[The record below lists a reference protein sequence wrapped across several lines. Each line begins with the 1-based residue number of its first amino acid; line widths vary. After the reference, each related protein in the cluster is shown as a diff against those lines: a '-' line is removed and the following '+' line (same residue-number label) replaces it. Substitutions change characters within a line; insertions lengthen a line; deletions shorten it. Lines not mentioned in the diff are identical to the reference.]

1 MTIRTIAHRGAWAE
15 PEAGGPVENTLE
27 AVQDAI
33 AAGADMVE
41 IDVRLTAD
49 GAPMLLHDDT
59 LQRIWGRSEPLEQL
73 TRAQV
78 RKLPSVAGQRI
89 PDLAE
94 VVELADGAGAQ
105 LMIDL
110 PQEAAGPVAHDAVRQ
125 RGALDGALFA
135 GQTRALRAHSRT
147 ARIALSWYQLEEPGD
162 ELLAERHPE
171 FFNPHYR
178 LLHAD
183 LADRMH
189 TRGIRVSV
197 WTVDHPRDMAAAYAQ
212 GADAITSNRIADLV
226 QVAAAVPAAPAP
238 TASH

>member
-1 MTIRTIAHRGAWAE
+1 MSVRTIAHRGAWGDPA
-15 PEAGGPVENTLE
+15 AGGPVENTVE
-27 AVQDAI
+27 AVQAAI

-59 LQRIWGRSEPLEQL
+59 LERIWGREEPIEEL

-105 LMIDL
+105 LMVDL
-110 PQEAAGPVAHDAVRQ
+110 PREAAGPVAHEAIRKL
-125 RGALDGALFA
+125 GALDGALFA
-135 GQTRALRAHSRT
+135 GQTKALRAHSAS
-147 ARIALSWYQLEEPGD
+147 ARIALSWYQLEEPTE
-162 ELLAERHPE
+162 ELLAERAPE

-189 TRGIRVSV
+189 ARGLRVSV

-226 QVAAAVPAAPAP
+226 QVAAAVPAATEPI
-238 TASH
+238 T

>member
-1 MTIRTIAHRGAWAE
+1 MTIRTIAHRGAWRDPAS
-15 PEAGGPVENTLE
+15 GGPVENTLE
-27 AVQDAI
+27 AVRDAI
-33 AAGADMVE
+33 TAGADMVE

-59 LQRIWGRSEPLEQL
+59 LQRIWGRPEPLEHL

-105 LMIDL
+105 LMVDL
-110 PQEAAGPVAHDAVRQ
+110 PQDPAGPVAHDVVRQ
-125 RGALDGALFA
+125 LGAGDGALFA
-135 GQTRALRAHSRT
+135 GQTQALRAHSRT
-147 ARIALSWYQLEEPGD
+147 ARIALSWYQLDDPSD
-162 ELLAERHPE
+162 ELLAERKPE

-189 TRGIRVSV
+189 ARGMRISV
-197 WTVDHPRDMAAAYAQ
+197 WTVDHPRDMAAAYTQ

-226 QVAAAVPAAPAP
+226 QVAAAVPPAPAP
-238 TASH
+238 VASH